1 MPGLHCY
8 GGFSPAAVS
17 RGCSLVV
24 VHGFSLLWLLL
35 CRAQALERG
44 GFRGLLLGSGAQVQ
58 ELWRT
63 GLVVSRHVGS
73 SHTKDQPCALAG
85 GLFTTEP
92 PRKPHSIYT
101 CLHLLIRNSE
111 SIPPHPLSLGCKWYP
126 MVLVFL
132 FLTEGSAN
140 LDAWL
145 GNKIQAVNLLLPNH
159 FFSSHWGLEFD
170 FAVLYW
176 QFTLSCRLLDYLVIF
191 TVLFFFFFAN
201 TVWQVKTLPSRLDL
215 EGQFPSLQSVKCR
228 NFCNSLEVVAFSGA
242 VQVH

>member
-1 MPGLHCY
+1 MWDL
-8 GGFSPAAVS
+8 PAP
-17 RGCSLVV
+17 RINP
-24 VHGFSLLWLLL
+24 VHWQGDS
-35 CRAQALERG
+35 
-44 GFRGLLLGSGAQVQ
+44 
-58 ELWRT
+58 
-63 GLVVSRHVGS
+63 
-73 SHTKDQPCALAG
+73 
-85 GLFTTEP
+85 TTEP
-92 PRKPHSIYT
+92 PRKPHPIYT

-145 GNKIQAVNLLLPNH
+145 GNKIQAMNLLLPNH

-170 FAVLYW
+170 FAVTDSLRCHVAFW
-176 QFTLSCRLLDYLVIF
+176 TTWWFSL
-191 TVLFFFFFAN
+191 FFFAN

>member
-1 MPGLHCY
+1 MWGL
-8 GGFSPAAVS
+8 PAP
-17 RGCSLVV
+17 RINP
-24 VHGFSLLWLLL
+24 VHWQGDS
-35 CRAQALERG
+35 
-44 GFRGLLLGSGAQVQ
+44 
-58 ELWRT
+58 
-63 GLVVSRHVGS
+63 
-73 SHTKDQPCALAG
+73 
-85 GLFTTEP
+85 TTEP
-92 PRKPHSIYT
+92 PRKPHPIYT

-145 GNKIQAVNLLLPNH
+145 GNKIQAMNLLLPNH

-191 TVLFFFFFAN
+191 TVFFC
-201 TVWQVKTLPSRLDL
+201 QH
-215 EGQFPSLQSVKCR
+215 SLTSKNIAFKAWSWRAISFLTKC
-228 NFCNSLEVVAFSGA
+228 
-242 VQVH
+242 QM